1 MRISEIFTLGKIQ
14 PDLDFVDVDDERDA
28 RLFII
33 PSALLLMKNNQ
44 WADECVLII
53 KSFFQELLNSLI
65 VKDKSKAIDLLH
77 PLLKEPNEVH
87 LGLSPT
93 NNGKTITIEDAR
105 VIINRLSR
113 SRAIELGLVTE
124 LEDTALLIH
133 GIADDKISDMT
144 AVLLREKLV
153 QYTQSICKYYDIPI
167 QRSIEKYE
175 IWDPNGKQW
184 KSSYFDIPVTGKSN
198 MKDVILVPKRLV
210 RLSLNYSYEGLYR
223 DGILEYFKN
232 QEILDP
238 KSSLVRV
245 IKSTGEKTV
254 YMKDLKK
261 KYPGKKSD
269 ILDYIAN
276 NPELIKK
283 YKTDVGISPVLTD
296 KEIMEKINGAENV

>member
-1 MRISEIFTLGKIQ
+1 
-14 PDLDFVDVDDERDA
+14 
-28 RLFII
+28 
-33 PSALLLMKNNQ
+33 
-44 WADECVLII
+44 
-53 KSFFQELLNSLI
+53 
-65 VKDKSKAIDLLH
+65 
-77 PLLKEPNEVH
+77 
-87 LGLSPT
+87 
-93 NNGKTITIEDAR
+93 
-105 VIINRLSR
+105 
-113 SRAIELGLVTE
+113 
-124 LEDTALLIH
+124 
-133 GIADDKISDMT
+133 
-144 AVLLREKLV
+144 
-153 QYTQSICKYYDIPI
+153 
-167 QRSIEKYE
+167 
-175 IWDPNGKQW
+175 
-184 KSSYFDIPVTGKSN
+184 